1 MKKTALVIWV
11 SLAMIAFCRAQG
23 SGSVNNDKAEILA
36 VMKAQENAWS
46 AQDLEGFMEG
56 YWKNDSLTFFGSS
69 GITYGWKNTLDN
81 YRKRYP
87 TQAHTGTL
95 NFTIRDISPIEGNS
109 YVVMGEYYLHREA
122 GDANGVFMIL
132 FKKIDGEWKIVADM
146 SC

>member
-1 MKKTALVIWV
+1 MSCLALI
-11 SLAMIAFCRAQG
+11 SICRAQEAG
-23 SGSVNNDKAEILA
+23 SGKDKAEILA
-36 VMKAQENAWS
+36 IMKAQEKAWS

-56 YWKNDSLTFFGSS
+56 YWNNDSLKFFGSS

-87 TQAHTGTL
+87 TKAHTGTL
-95 NFTIRDISPIEGNS
+95 SFTIRDISPIEGLS
-109 YVVMGEYYLHREA
+109 YVVMGEYYLTREA
-122 GDANGVFMIL
+122 GDARGVFMIL